1 MKQGAE
7 TEQEQP
13 PRVTIRDVAAQTGL
27 SIATISRVLN
37 GRANVA
43 PDTRDRVLQAMGGL
57 GKRAPRRRGA
67 GVPKADNGVYVR
79 CPYLLTDYFG
89 LIVSAITEALDVHGM
104 HAVVDAGES
113 AWRRT
118 DVLPTLTG
126 WPQVT
131 GAILILPPEPE
142 GDLERLR
149 DHGFPF
155 VVVDPRTA
163 PPRDVAAVSAANFAG
178 ARRLMS
184 HLVELGHRRVG
195 ILGGPLTWMAM
206 SDRLAGYHA
215 PLVAVGAYPE
225 ADLLRTSTDPTV
237 EAGRALAGDLLD
249 RPDRPT
255 ALVAFNDKMAVGAL
269 QAAAE
274 RGLRVPEELSVA
286 GFDDIDVS
294 RATHPMLTTVRQPL
308 GEMGRMAVSLLSR
321 MLTGHELDALHVEL
335 ATELVIRG
343 STGPALTRVS

>member
-1 MKQGAE
+1 MKQSSE
-7 TEQEQP
+7 TTQDA
-13 PRVTIRDVAAQTGL
+13 RVTIRDVAAQTGL
-27 SIATISRVLN
+27 SIATVSRVLN

-43 PDTRDRVLQAMGGL
+43 PQTRDRVLQAMGGL
-57 GKRAPRRRGA
+57 GRRAPRRRGA

-79 CPYLLTDYFG
+79 CPYVLSDYFG

-113 AWRRT
+113 AWGRT
-118 DVLPTLTG
+118 GVLPTLTA

-142 GDLERLR
+142 EDLERLR
-149 DHGFPF
+149 DQGFPF

-163 PPRDVAAVSAANFAG
+163 PPRNIAAVSAANFAG
-178 ARRLMS
+178 ARRLMT

-195 ILGGPLTWMAM
+195 VLGGPMDWMAM
-206 SDRLAGYHA
+206 SDRLAGYTA
-215 PLVAVGAYPE
+215 PLVGVGVYPAPE
-225 ADLLRTSTDPTV
+225 LVRTVSDPTV
-237 EAGRALAGDLLD
+237 EAGRAAAAELLD

-274 RGLRVPEELSVA
+274 RGIRVPLDLSVA

-294 RATHPMLTTVRQPL
+294 RATHPALTTVRQPL
-308 GEMGRMAVSLLSR
+308 GEMGRMAVSLLGR
-321 MLTGHELDALHVEL
+321 MVTGHELDALHVEL
-335 ATELVIRG
+335 ATDLVVRG
-343 STGPALTRVS
+343 STGPVPVAA

>member
-1 MKQGAE
+1 MKQTGE
-7 TEQEQP
+7 TQQ
-13 PRVTIRDVAAQTGL
+13 RVTIRDVAAQTGL
-27 SIATISRVLN
+27 SIATVSRVLN

-79 CPYLLTDYFG
+79 CPYVLTDYFG
-89 LIVSAITEALDVHGM
+89 LIVSAITEALDTQGM
-104 HAVVDAGES
+104 HAIVDAGES
-113 AWRRT
+113 AWNRT
-118 DVLPTLTG
+118 GVLPTLTA

-131 GAILILPPEPE
+131 GAILILPPELE
-142 GDLERLR
+142 EELERLR

-163 PPRDVAAVSAANFAG
+163 PPRNIAAVSAANFAG

-184 HLVELGHRRVG
+184 HLVELGHRHVG
-195 ILGGPLTWMAM
+195 VLGGPLSWMAM
-206 SDRLAGYHA
+206 SDRLAGYTA
-215 PLVAVGAYPE
+215 PLVGVGVYPE
-225 ADLLRTSTDPTV
+225 PDLIRTVNDPTV
-237 EAGRALAGDLLD
+237 EAGRRAAGELLD

-269 QAAAE
+269 RAAAE
-274 RGLRVPEELSVA
+274 RGLRVPGELSIA
-286 GFDDIDVS
+286 GFDDIDIS
-294 RATHPMLTTVRQPL
+294 RATHPMLTTVRQPV
-308 GEMGRMAVSLLSR
+308 GEMGRMAVSLLGR
-321 MLTGHELDALHVEL
+321 MLSGDGLDALHVEL
-335 ATELVIRG
+335 ATELVVRG

>member
-1 MKQGAE
+1 MKQSAE
-7 TEQEQP
+7 TTQE

-43 PDTRDRVLQAMGGL
+43 PDTREKVLQAMGGL

-89 LIVSAITEALDVHGM
+89 LIVSAITEALDAHGM

-142 GDLERLR
+142 DDLERLR
-149 DHGFPF
+149 DRGFPF

-163 PPRDVAAVSAANFAG
+163 PPPNIAAVSAANFAG
-178 ARRLMS
+178 ARRLMT

-195 ILGGPLTWMAM
+195 VLGGPLSWLAM
-206 SDRLAGYHA
+206 SDRLAGFHA
-215 PLVAVGAYPE
+215 PLVAVGVYPDG
-225 ADLLRTSTDPTV
+225 DLLRTSTDPTV
-237 EAGRALAGDLLD
+237 EAGRALAAGLLD

-274 RGLRVPEELSVA
+274 RGLRVPEELSIA

-321 MLTGHELDALHVEL
+321 MLTGSDVDALHVEL
-335 ATELVIRG
+335 ATELVVRG
-343 STGPALTRVS
+343 STGPAFPAPR

>member
-1 MKQGAE
+1 MKQGSE
-7 TEQEQP
+7 TEQDA
-13 PRVTIRDVAAQTGL
+13 RVTIRDVAAQTGL
-27 SIATISRVLN
+27 SIATVSRVLN

-43 PDTRDRVLQAMGGL
+43 PETRDRVLQAMGGL
-57 GKRAPRRRGA
+57 GRRAPRRRGA

-79 CPYLLTDYFG
+79 CPYVLTDYFG
-89 LIVSAITEALDVHGM
+89 LIVSAITESLDLHGM

-118 DVLPTLTG
+118 EVLPTLTG

-142 GDLERLR
+142 ADLERLR
-149 DHGFPF
+149 DQGFPF

-163 PPRDVAAVSAANFAG
+163 PPRNIAAVSAANFAG
-178 ARRLMS
+178 ARRLMA

-195 ILGGPLTWMAM
+195 VLGGPPDWTAM
-206 SDRLAGYHA
+206 SDRMAGYTA
-215 PLVAVGAYPE
+215 PLVAVGVYPAPE
-225 ADLLRTSTDPTV
+225 LLRTVTDPTV
-237 EAGRALAGDLLD
+237 EAGRATAGELLD
-249 RPDRPT
+249 LAERPT

-274 RGLRVPEELSVA
+274 RGLRVPEDLSVA

-294 RATHPMLTTVRQPL
+294 RATHPQLTTVRQPL
-308 GEMGRMAVSLLSR
+308 GEMGRMAVSLLQR

-343 STGPALTRVS
+343 STGPA